1 MRNRAGDKDKK
12 ADNDGQANNDNADE
26 KQKKIDKLLEDLLN
40 SPLVDFGSA
49 RKNVHKLARGSVVEI
64 TKKIAAAAIGGNLP
78 AAKYLFEMSGIYPT
92 TDQGA
97 HGIEEGSLAETLLK
111 YLGLP
116 TTLKSDDD
124 DAPASEL
131 ANETEDETENDPP
144 TDRAE
149 EDSNSE
155 PEEEQRKEDRQKK
168 DGQEAE
174 VSGTSALPNIREMQS
189 S

>member
-12 ADNDGQANNDNADE
+12 ADNDGQAKNDNADE

-78 AAKYLFEMSGIYPT
+78 AAKYLFEMSGIYPIS
-92 TDQGA
+92 DQDA
-97 HGIEEGSLAETLLK
+97 DGIEEGSLAETLLK

-124 DAPASEL
+124 DAPAPAQPDQE
-131 ANETEDETENDPP
+131 EDETENDPP
-144 TDRAE
+144 TGAE
-149 EDSNSE
+149 QDSNSE

-168 DGQEAE
+168 DGQEAG